1 MRARVQSVGLVA
13 LACAM
18 LGGGWPAAAA
28 PAPARLLD
36 IRPAMEQ
43 GRLAVLIE
51 TSGPVSYAASQ
62 PDPLTVLVDLR
73 GVQDGRQGRAA
84 ALPAAGPVSDLT
96 VEARRAADGTAVS
109 RVRLGLRAPVAPRV
123 RATRT
128 AVRLEFDPA
137 GFADPLPVL
146 GAEPAAPVSGQATVL
161 SALSTAVVDGRIR
174 VTLRGNGRVEPS
186 TVEATRALPPRIFLD
201 LPGVS
206 PAVPAVTAVG
216 THGVEKIRVATNSTS
231 PLVTRVVFDLAARVP
246 YGVERTGEQDRDL
259 VLVIGETVEPAAAPV
274 SSPAAAPAPAPAQPT
289 DEPTAGPA
297 PSAPAEPA
305 PAAEPAGPSA
315 EPAPAAAEPAPAA
328 AEPAPAAAEPAP
340 AAEPAAPAP
349 APAAVSAPPA
359 PPAAEAAAPVASP
372 RPVPALPQPLRPADS
387 GLAASGEPETRQFT
401 GHPVS
406 LDFQG
411 VDLRAVLRTFS
422 EITNLNVVIDPSVQG
437 TVDVALRDVPWDQ
450 ALDII
455 LRANQLGYSVDG
467 NIIRI
472 APLRVLADE
481 QAQRRK
487 LDDERA
493 LSGELKVLTKTLSYA
508 RAAELAPLVT
518 KTALSPRGTI
528 QVDERTN
535 TMIIT
540 DLGPR
545 LDTATGLLDTL
556 DRPEPQ
562 VEIEARIV
570 QTKRNFLRELGI
582 KWGFRGAA
590 TPALGN
596 TLPFTFPNTGIVA
609 GTARPGTV
617 DPGVV
622 TGKAVDLGTFTQPT
636 SAVGLA
642 LGSVNGAFNLDV
654 ELQAAEEKGKIRTL
668 STPRVTTQ
676 NNVEAEIAQGTEY
689 PIQTVA
695 NNTVTIQFKDAT
707 LKLRVTPQITAA
719 NTVIL
724 KIALENGSLGEL
736 APNGNRAVD
745 TQRAMTQVLVNDGAT
760 TVIGGIVISSENRS
774 SQRVPGLHQIPLLG
788 WLFKNDLRDDEDFE
802 LVIFITPRIIRV

>member
-18 LGGGWPAAAA
+18 LGGGLPAAAA
-28 PAPARLLD
+28 PAAARLLD

-73 GVQDGRQGRAA
+73 GVQDGRHGRPS

-128 AVRLEFDPA
+128 AVHVEFDPA
-137 GFADPLPVL
+137 GFADVLPVL
-146 GAEPAAPVSGQATVL
+146 GDSATAPAAGQATVL
-161 SALSTAVVDGRIR
+161 SALSTAVVDGRLHI
-174 VTLRGNGRVEPS
+174 TLRGNGRVEPS

-201 LPGVS
+201 LPGVT
-206 PAVPAVTAVG
+206 PAVPAVTPVG
-216 THGVEKIRVATNSTS
+216 AHEVEKIRVATNSAT
-231 PLVTRVVFDLAARVP
+231 PQVTRVVFDLIARVP
-246 YGVERTGEQDRDL
+246 YRVERTGEQDRDL
-259 VLVIGETVEPAAAPV
+259 VVVIGEDTAPAEAPAASTAAPMVAEPTDEPTIGDAAVAPVPEPTPPADATPVAEPAPAPAAEPA
-274 SSPAAAPAPAPAQPT
+274 PAAAPAPAPAP
-289 DEPTAGPA
+289 PA
-297 PSAPAEPA
+297 PPVT
-305 PAAEPAGPSA
+305 
-315 EPAPAAAEPAPAA
+315 
-328 AEPAPAAAEPAP
+328 
-340 AAEPAAPAP
+340 EPAAPVPAP
-349 APAAVSAPPA
+349 APAA
-359 PPAAEAAAPVASP
+359 PAAAA
-372 RPVPALPQPLRPADS
+372 RPALALPQPLRPADS
-387 GLAASGEPETRQFT
+387 GLAASGQPETRTFT

-481 QAQRRK
+481 QSQRRK
-487 LDDERA
+487 LEDERA

-540 DLGPR
+540 DLGVR

-596 TLPFTFPNTGIVA
+596 TLPFTFPNTGIIA
-609 GTARPGTV
+609 GTARPG
-617 DPGVV
+617 
-622 TGKAVDLGTFTQPT
+622 AVDSGVEVGRAVNLGTFTQPT
-636 SAVGLA
+636 SALGLA

-736 APNGNRAVD
+736 APNGNRAID

-774 SQRVPGLHQIPLLG
+774 NQRVPGLHQIPLLG

-802 LVIFITPRIIRV
+802 LVIFITPRIIKV

>member
-1 MRARVQSVGLVA
+1 MRARVQSIGLVA

-18 LGGGWPAAAA
+18 LGGGLPAAAA
-28 PAPARLLD
+28 PAAARLLD

-73 GVQDGRQGRAA
+73 GVQDGRQGRPS

-96 VEARRAADGTAVS
+96 VEAGRPPAGTAVS

-128 AVRLEFDPA
+128 AVHVEFDPA
-137 GFADPLPVL
+137 GFDDALPVL
-146 GAEPAAPVSGQATVL
+146 GAGATAPAAGQATVL
-161 SALSTAVVDGRIR
+161 SALSTAVVDGRLHI
-174 VTLRGNGRVEPS
+174 TLRGNGRVEPS

-201 LPGVS
+201 LPGVT
-206 PAVPAVTAVG
+206 PAVPAVTPVG
-216 THGVEKIRVATNSTS
+216 AHEVEKIRVATNSAT
-231 PLVTRVVFDLAARVP
+231 PQVTRVVFDLTARVP
-246 YGVERTGEQDRDL
+246 YRVERTGAQDRDL
-259 VLVIGETVEPAAAPV
+259 VVVIGEGT
-274 SSPAAAPAPAPAQPT
+274 APAPAAPAEAPAASTAAPVVAEPT
-289 DEPTAGPA
+289 DEPTIGDAAVAPA
-297 PSAPAEPA
+297 PAATPPADATPVAEPA
-305 PAAEPAGPSA
+305 PAAAP
-315 EPAPAAAEPAPAA
+315 EPAPAPAAEPAPAA
-328 AEPAPAAAEPAP
+328 APASAPPAPPVT
-340 AAEPAAPAP
+340 EPAAPAP
-349 APAAVSAPPA
+349 AAPAAAARPA
-359 PPAAEAAAPVASP
+359 L
-372 RPVPALPQPLRPADS
+372 ALPQPLRPADS
-387 GLAASGEPETRQFT
+387 GLAASGQPETRIFT

-481 QAQRRK
+481 QSQRRK
-487 LDDERA
+487 LEDERA

-540 DLGPR
+540 DLGVR

-617 DPGVV
+617 DPGVEV
-622 TGKAVDLGTFTQPT
+622 GRAVNLGTFTQPT

-736 APNGNRAVD
+736 APNGNRAID

-774 SQRVPGLHQIPLLG
+774 NQRVPGLHQIPLLG

-802 LVIFITPRIIRV
+802 LVIFITPRIIKV

>member
-1 MRARVQSVGLVA
+1 MRARVSTVRLVA

-18 LGGGWPAAAA
+18 LCGALPAAAA
-28 PAPARLLD
+28 PAATRLLD
-36 IRPAMEQ
+36 IRPAFDQ

-51 TSGPVSYAASQ
+51 TSGPVAYAASQ

-73 GVQDGRQGRAA
+73 GVLDARRGAPG
-84 ALPAAGPVSDLT
+84 ALPAAGPVSDLS

-128 AVRLEFDPA
+128 SVLVEFA
-137 GFADPLPVL
+137 ADAFGTDLPVL
-146 GAEPAAPVSGQATVL
+146 GADAVAPAAGQATVL
-161 SALSTAVVDGRIR
+161 SAVSTAVVDGRLR
-174 VTLRGNGRVEPS
+174 VTLRGNGRIEPR
-186 TVEATRALPPRIFLD
+186 TVEATQAMPPRIFLD

-206 PAVPAVTAVG
+206 ATVPAVTPVG
-216 THGVEKIRVATNSTS
+216 QHDVQKIRVATNSAS
-231 PLVTRVVFDLAARVP
+231 PRVTRVVLDLDARVA
-246 YGVERTGEQDRDL
+246 YRVERSGDFDRDL
-259 VLVIGETVEPAAAPV
+259 VVVVGEAPAAAP
-274 SSPAAAPAPAPAQPT
+274 SATPAAPVVVDEPTVGTAEPAPAPA
-289 DEPTAGPA
+289 EPMPA
-297 PSAPAEPA
+297 P
-305 PAAEPAGPSA
+305 
-315 EPAPAAAEPAPAA
+315 AAEPAPAA
-328 AEPAPAAAEPAP
+328 AEPEPSPAPVPADDPAPTPVPAAPAPVEPAP
-340 AAEPAAPAP
+340 APAVAAPEPAADPVPAPAPAAPAP
-349 APAAVSAPPA
+349 AAIAP
-359 PPAAEAAAPVASP
+359 
-372 RPVPALPQPLRPADS
+372 PQPLRPADS
-387 GLAASGEPETRQFT
+387 GLAAAGEPEVRQFT

-422 EITNLNVVIDPSVQG
+422 EITNLNIVIDPAVQG

-481 QAQRRK
+481 QSQRRK
-487 LDDERA
+487 LEDEKA

-508 RAAELAPLVT
+508 RAQDLAPLVT
-518 KTALSPRGTI
+518 KTALSARGTV

-540 DLGPR
+540 DLAGR
-545 LDTATGLLDTL
+545 LETATNLLDTL

-582 KWGFRGAA
+582 KWGVYGQAS
-590 TPALGN
+590 PAYGN
-596 TLPFTFPNTGIVA
+596 TLPFTFPNTGVLA
-609 GTARPGTV
+609 GTARPVGVGSV
-617 DPGVV
+617 DPSVPTGRGVN
-622 TGKAVDLGTFTQPT
+622 LGTLAQPT
-636 SAVGLA
+636 SALGLA
-642 LGSVNGAFNLDV
+642 MSSINGAFNLDV

-695 NNTVTIQFKDAT
+695 NNTVTVQFKDAT

-736 APNGNRAVD
+736 APNGNRAID

-760 TVIGGIVISSENRS
+760 TVIGGIVISSENRTN
-774 SQRVPGLHQIPLLG
+774 QRVPGLHQIPLLG

-802 LVIFITPRIIRV
+802 LVIFITPRIIKV